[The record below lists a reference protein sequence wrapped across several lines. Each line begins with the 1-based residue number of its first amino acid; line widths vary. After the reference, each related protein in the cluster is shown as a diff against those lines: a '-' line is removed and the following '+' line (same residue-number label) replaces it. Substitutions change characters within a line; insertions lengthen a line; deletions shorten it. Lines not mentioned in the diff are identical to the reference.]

1 MGLVGT
7 FLIILTKKGKIST
20 GKSNRLQYTLNIL
33 KKNSLRADEK
43 LNSPLTSENL
53 PPKKKNTSY
62 FKYFGKEF
70 PSRGYNAT
78 FGKFSLK

>member
-33 KKNSLRADEK
+33 KK
-43 LNSPLTSENL
+43 
-53 PPKKKNTSY
+53 KKTDIHFYLY
-62 FKYFGKEF
+62 FII
-70 PSRGYNAT
+70 
-78 FGKFSLK
+78 